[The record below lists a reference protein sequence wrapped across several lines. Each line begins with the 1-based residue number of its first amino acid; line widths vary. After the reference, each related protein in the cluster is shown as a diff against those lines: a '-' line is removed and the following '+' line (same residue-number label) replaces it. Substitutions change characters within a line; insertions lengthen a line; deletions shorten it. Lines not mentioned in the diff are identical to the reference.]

1 MCSLEAYIAH
11 HAVHRPDKLAI
22 VCGQDRCT
30 YADLQARI
38 NSQIS
43 NLNSQISTLNSQL
56 STLNSNIVPLRASS
70 TIDFLVTYFALHRLG
85 LVAAPL
91 ERDMPEEA
99 FQRVSAELTAHRC
112 PAGTADVLYTTGTTG
127 RSKGVM
133 VSHKAILA
141 DAENLIAGQGFTE
154 NLNFVVNGPLN
165 HIGSL
170 SKVYPVMLLGATL
183 IIVDGLKDLNAF
195 FAAFGNAEI
204 VNRKFVNRKSSYAT
218 FLVPASVR
226 ILLQLASDR
235 LAALADRLDFIETGA
250 AAMAQADM
258 EALCRLLPNTRLYNT
273 YASTETGII
282 CTHNFQIENRKSVNE
297 IENRKSVNEIENRKS
312 VNRKCAPGC
321 LGRPMPHSN
330 VHITEAGLI
339 ACTGDTLM
347 TGYVGEPER
356 TAQVLRDGVLYT
368 SDLGTIDSEGR
379 LHLQGRQDDVIN
391 VGGFKVAPTEVEDAA
406 MSHPSVADCI
416 CIAVDHKITGK
427 ALKLLVVLADNS
439 QFSILNSQFKRALAR
454 FLSTR
459 LEPFKVPMLYEQV
472 DSIRRTFNGKLD
484 RKSYTS

>member
-1 MCSLEAYIAH
+1 
-11 HAVHRPDKLAI
+11 
-22 VCGQDRCT
+22 
-30 YADLQARI
+30 
-38 NSQIS
+38 
-43 NLNSQISTLNSQL
+43 
-56 STLNSNIVPLRASS
+56 
-70 TIDFLVTYFALHRLG
+70 
-85 LVAAPL
+85 
-91 ERDMPEEA
+91 
-99 FQRVSAELTAHRC
+99 
-112 PAGTADVLYTTGTTG
+112 
-127 RSKGVM
+127 M

-195 FAAFGNAEI
+195 FNAFDAKGL
-204 VNRKFVNRKSSYAT
+204 KSEVDDLKSFAT

-250 AAMAQADM
+250 AAMAQSDM
-258 EALCRLLPNTRLYNT
+258 ETLCRLLPNTRLYNT

-282 CTHNFQIENRKSVNE
+282 CTHDFHSGP
-297 IENRKSVNEIENRKS
+297 
-312 VNRKCAPGC
+312 CTPGC
-321 LGRPMPHSN
+321 LGRPMPHSG
-330 VHITEAGLI
+330 VRITEAGLI

-379 LHLQGRQDDVIN
+379 LHLQGREDDVIN

-427 ALKLLVVLADNS
+427 ALKLLVVLAENAALD
-439 QFSILNSQFKRALAR
+439 KRALAR

-484 RKSYTS
+484 RKSYTLLSGCKGTGK

>member
-38 NSQIS
+38 NSKLS
-43 NLNSQISTLNSQL
+43 TLNSQLSTLNSQL

-195 FAAFGNAEI
+195 FAAFTYPETLNSQLSTLNSI
-204 VNRKFVNRKSSYAT
+204 YAT

-368 SDLGTIDSEGR
+368 SDLGTIDSDGR

-472 DSIRRTFNGKLD
+472 DSIRRTFNGKPD